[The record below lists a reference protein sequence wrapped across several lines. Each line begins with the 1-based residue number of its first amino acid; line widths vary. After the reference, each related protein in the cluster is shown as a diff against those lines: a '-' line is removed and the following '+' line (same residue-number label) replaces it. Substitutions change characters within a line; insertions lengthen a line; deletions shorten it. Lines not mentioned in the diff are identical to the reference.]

1 MAQTNQQPL
10 QTALVYGLVSGMALG
25 VGEIALGLSTAVIP
39 YPLVILVGRLSLV
52 LLVLAYLYAGY
63 QAARRTGKVFAGTLA
78 GAFTG
83 VFGVLT
89 IIFLL
94 YVVAFIGSFFLLN
107 PLMLL
112 GIPTNLL
119 GASVVLSPLVSII
132 LTFAAY
138 GAIAGTFAGYI
149 GKQRALH

>member
-1 MAQTNQQPL
+1 MAQTNPQPL

-52 LLVLAYLYAGY
+52 LLVLAYLY
-63 QAARRTGKVFAGTLA
+63 VFAGTLA

-107 PLMLL
+107 PLMML

-149 GKQRALH
+149 GKQRTLH